1 MTVRFGI
8 LGAAGIT
15 PSALITPAHA
25 SPDVQL
31 TAVAAR
37 SRARAEEFA
46 AEHGIEQVLGS
57 YDELLASPDVDAV
70 YIPLPNSAHAEW
82 TVRAARAVN

>member
-15 PSALITPAHA
+15 PSALIAPAHA
-25 SPDVQL
+25 SPDVRL

-37 SRARAEEFA
+37 DRARAESFA

-57 YDELLASPDVDAV
+57 YDEPRTRRRPDGWWTPSPAC
-70 YIPLPNSAHAEW
+70 LW
-82 TVRAARAVN
+82 W